1 MAEEVDD
8 AASTTSRVA
17 YAAPKFGPS
26 EDDPTGGEWARCKVM
41 EIWLNT
47 AQPLTEPKWTRG
59 NLRDNIDSSSI
70 FQNIIHITDVDG
82 FHPVF
87 P

>member
-1 MAEEVDD
+1 M
-8 AASTTSRVA
+8 S
-17 YAAPKFGPS
+17 S
-26 EDDPTGGEWARCKVM
+26 EDDPTGGEWARYKTM

-59 NLRDNIDSSSI
+59 NVKDNIDPSSL

-82 FHPVF
+82 FHPVT
-87 P
+87 PQIVTVTDARELLMR